1 MFLCCGDA
9 LFDLFSQPSDGPATI
24 RLEGR
29 VGGSPL
35 NVAVGLARLGRPVA
49 YFTKNSTDLFG
60 QRIAAFLRHEG
71 VDTSLLVSAS
81 NNSTLAVVELDAAG
95 VPAYAFYTGGTADR
109 SLSLDELPPV
119 LPADIRAIHIGSYT
133 TATEPTA
140 SSLVALVKRE
150 SQRRFISYDPNIRPS
165 IEPDLEVWRRRI
177 ASLTGTAHLV
187 KLSIEDAELL
197 YPKQSP
203 EHLAADWIARGVR
216 LVVVTKGGDGAV
228 AFTGG
233 GCSAAVPGCHVEVV
247 DTVGAGDTFQ
257 AAMLTWLERRDA
269 LHATEAAALDS
280 DALRA
285 MLSFGARAAAITCS
299 RRGADMP
306 RAAELG
312 HIVS

>member
-9 LFDLFSQPSDGPATI
+9 LFDLFSLPGDGPATI

-35 NVAVGLARLGRPVA
+35 NVAIGLARLGRPVA
-49 YFTKNSTDLFG
+49 YFTKNSRDLFG
-60 QRIAAFLRHEG
+60 QRIAATLRAEG
-71 VDTSLLVSAS
+71 VDTNLMLEVD

-109 SLSLDELPPV
+109 SLTEAELPAS
-119 LPADIRAIHIGSYT
+119 LPPAIRAIHIGSYT

-150 SQRRFISYDPNIRPS
+150 GGRRFISYDPNIRPS

-177 ASLTGTAHLV
+177 ASLAGTAHLL
-187 KLSIEDAELL
+187 KLSAEDAALL
-197 YPKQSP
+197 FPGQRP
-203 EHLAADWIARGVR
+203 EHLAADWIRGGVR
-216 LVVVTKGGDGAV
+216 MVVVTRGADGAI

-233 GCSAAVPGCHVEVV
+233 GCSAAVSGYHVEVV

-257 AAMLTWLERRDA
+257 AAMLAWLERHDA
-269 LHATEAAALDS
+269 LTAADAAALDS
-280 DALRA
+280 DDLRA
-285 MLSFGARAAAITCS
+285 MLNFGARAAAITCG

-306 RAAELG
+306 RLGELA
-312 HIVS
+312 HLAW

>member
-9 LFDLFSQPSDGPATI
+9 LFDCFSAPIADPAII
-24 RLEGR
+24 RLDGR
-29 VGGSPL
+29 VGGSGL
-35 NVAVGLARLGRPVA
+35 NVAVGLARLGRPVGF
-49 YFTKNSTDLFG
+49 FTKNSTDIFG
-60 QRIAAFLRHEG
+60 RRILAFLGQEG
-71 VDTSLLVSAS
+71 VDTSLMIPAA
-81 NNSTLAVVELDAAG
+81 NYSTLAIVELDSSG
-95 VPAYAFYTGGTADR
+95 VPSYAFYAGGTADV
-109 SLSLDELPPV
+109 SLRLDELPAS
-119 LPADIRAIHIGSYT
+119 LPAAIRAIHIGSYT
-133 TATEPTA
+133 TGVEPTA

-150 SQRRFISYDPNIRPS
+150 RDRRFISYDPNIRPL
-165 IEPDLEVWRRRI
+165 IEPDLDVWRARI
-177 ASLTGTAHLV
+177 TSLAGTAHLI

-257 AAMLTWLERRDA
+257 AATLTWLERHDA
-269 LHATEAAALDS
+269 LYATEAAALDS